1 MKRMLITG
9 TMAILAGAAFAQSG
23 ESEEPPAVEAR
34 HGLMK
39 NFAFSVGTLGA
50 MAKGE
55 MPYDAELAQAAA
67 DRLVVLSTVPQ
78 AGYWIEGT
86 SSEDLESSRALP
98 AIWENMEDFLGNL
111 DDVHEAATSMA
122 EVAGDGQEA
131 VAQNMRALGQAC
143 GGCHEDYR
151 MSED

>member
-1 MKRMLITG
+1 MKRILLTG
-9 TMAILAGAAFAQSG
+9 ALAVLAGAAFAQSG
-23 ESEEPPAVEAR
+23 DDTPPSIEAR
-34 HGLMK
+34 HGLME
-39 NFAFSVGTLGA
+39 NFAFSLATLGT

-78 AGYWIEGT
+78 TGYWIEGT
-86 SSEDLESSRALP
+86 SSEERDESRALP
-98 AIWENMEDFLGNL
+98 AVWEDMQGFLAGF
-111 DDVHEAATSMA
+111 DDVHEAATNMA
-122 EVAGDGQEA
+122 DVAGDGREA

-151 MSED
+151 MSDD